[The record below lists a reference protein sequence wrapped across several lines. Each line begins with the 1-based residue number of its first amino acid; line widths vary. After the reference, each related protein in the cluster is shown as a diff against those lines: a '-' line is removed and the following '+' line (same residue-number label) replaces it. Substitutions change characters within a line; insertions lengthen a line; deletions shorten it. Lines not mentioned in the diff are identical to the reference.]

1 MSRTNPN
8 EFHRM
13 PSMHSCVSG
22 GLAIRCL
29 SRASKDAEASKWFLG
44 NNG

>member
-13 PSMHSCVSG
+13 FR
-22 GLAIRCL
+22 AIDAQLRL
-29 SRASKDAEASKWFLG
+29 WWPRYTMPESRL
-44 NNG
+44 